1 MAVQKGAEVLVK
13 IGNGASPEVFTT
25 IGGLRDTSI
34 SINQETVDVTTK
46 DSARVRTL
54 IAQGGVKSFTIS
66 GSGVFDDSASHT
78 TLLGVLDASTFTNFQ
93 FIMPDFNTFTGAFQ
107 VTSVEYSG
115 TYNDSAQYSLTF
127 ESADTISVATV

>member
-13 IGNGASPEVFTT
+13 IGDGGSPEAFTT

-127 ESADTISVATV
+127 ESAYTITVATV

>member
-13 IGNGASPEVFTT
+13 IGDGASPEAFTT

-54 IAQGGVKSFTIS
+54 IAQGGVKSFTVS

-78 TLLGVLDASTFTNFQ
+78 TLIGVLDASTFTNFQ

-127 ESADTISVATV
+127 ESADTITVATV

>member
-127 ESADTISVATV
+127 ESADTITVATV

>member
-13 IGNGASPEVFTT
+13 VGDGASPEAFTT

-46 DSARVRTL
+46 DSSRVREL
-54 IAQGGVKSFTIS
+54 LAQGGVKSFTIS

-127 ESADTISVATV
+127 ESADTITVATV

>member
-1 MAVQKGAEVLVK
+1 MAVQKGAEVLIK

-34 SINQETVDVTTK
+34 SINQESVDVTTK

-54 IAQGGVKSFTIS
+54 IAQGGVKSFTVS
-66 GSGVFDDSASHT
+66 GSGVFDDSASHS
-78 TLLGVLDASTFTNFQ
+78 TLLGVLDASAFTNFQ

-127 ESADTISVATV
+127 ESASTISVASV

>member
-13 IGNGASPEVFTT
+13 VGDGASPEAFTT

-46 DSARVRTL
+46 DSSRVREL
-54 IAQGGVKSFTIS
+54 LAQGGVKSFTIS
-66 GSGVFDDSASHT
+66 GSGVFDDSASHQT
-78 TLLGVLDASTFTNFQ
+78 VLSDFDNSTFTNYQ
-93 FIMPDFNTFTGAFQ
+93 FIVPDYNTFTGSFQ
-107 VTSVEYSG
+107 VTAIEYSG

-127 ESADTISVATV
+127 ESAGTISISTI